1 MARVAVRCED
11 VRKRFVIR
19 SGRARTFQEA
29 ALALFQGGQAFGQRD
44 EFWALD
50 GVSFSVEA
58 GRTLGII
65 GRNGA
70 GKSTLLKLLAGTMQ
84 PTSGRMIA
92 NGKVFGLLELAA
104 GFHPDLSGRENVFL
118 NGAFLGRSHADMAKR
133 LDEII
138 AFSELEQF
146 IDQPVK
152 HYSSG
157 MYMRLGFAVALSV
170 EPDILIVDEVLAVG
184 DAAFR
189 QKCLAALA
197 TAKAQGRTILFVTH
211 DPGAVRRF
219 CDDAVWLER
228 GKVQAAGP
236 ALDVL
241 RAYLATTTTHGA
253 GVVPEGPPAD
263 PYATPR
269 GPIALTGVDLL
280 EKGEGTQTPFRGAR
294 TVRAPGDE
302 WRMRLR
308 YSVSEPVSG
317 VSFGVAV
324 HRDGGTYVLGAGT
337 SGARHDLPVGDG
349 AVIVTTEGL
358 PLAPGLY
365 SVSAG
370 LWLDGAS
377 PEDGDPPD
385 HRLTRAASVA
395 VETPRILTAGLL
407 APRLAWEWP
416 EDARIRTGLSQPH
429 PIAPDENALRLA
441 HPIAPDENALRLTH
455 PIAQPDATTLRLAPS
470 LPTPEPRMGR
480 GFHGRF
486 LPAPSR
492 LTVGGGEDEFLGPG
506 WHAPEDWPPAI
517 RWTGWIDEDVGSLGS
532 SVDAGTL
539 SVDPAYATYSPLDA
553 GAVVGKRRLP
563 VGTVFLTQDEW
574 ATALGVTLC
583 RPHARADDADP
594 VIVTIRVDGGPVGRL
609 TLGAALLEPY
619 TFPIEPVDTP
629 REITVTIEVE
639 RPVLLDPAGTDRRIL
654 GVAVRE
660 VWVE

>member
-19 SGRARTFQEA
+19 RGRARTFQEA

-294 TVRAPGDE
+294 TVRAPGDA

-385 HRLTRAASVA
+385 HRLTRAARVA

-416 EDARIRTGLSQPH
+416 EDARIRTGLSLPH
-429 PIAPDENALRLA
+429 PIAPDENALSV
-441 HPIAPDENALRLTH
+441 P
-455 PIAQPDATTLRLAPS
+455 PS

-517 RWTGWIDEDVGSLGS
+517 RWTGWIDEDGGSLGR
-532 SVDAGTL
+532 SVSAGA
-539 SVDPAYATYSPLDA
+539 SPVDPGDPSPPLDA
-553 GAVVGKRRLP
+553 GKVGGRRRLP

-629 REITVTIEVE
+629 REITVTIEAE

>member
-19 SGRARTFQEA
+19 RGRARTFQEA

-416 EDARIRTGLSQPH
+416 EDARIRTGPPKSH
-429 PIAPDENALRLA
+429 PIAPDENA
-441 HPIAPDENALRLTH
+441 
-455 PIAQPDATTLRLAPS
+455 LRLAPS

-517 RWTGWIDEDVGSLGS
+517 RWTGWIDEDGGSLGS
-532 SVDAGTL
+532 SVDAGA
-539 SVDPAYATYSPLDA
+539 SPADPAYAPYPPLDA
-553 GAVVGKRRLP
+553 GAVDGRRRLP

>member
-19 SGRARTFQEA
+19 RGRARTFQEA
-29 ALALFQGGQAFGQRD
+29 AMALFQGGQAFGQRD

-253 GVVPEGPPAD
+253 GVVPEGPPTD

-280 EKGEGTQTPFRGAR
+280 EKGEGTQTPFREAR

-308 YSVSEPVSG
+308 YSVSEPVCG

-324 HRDGGTYVLGAGT
+324 HRDGGTYVLGTGT

-407 APRLAWEWP
+407 APRIEWEWP
-416 EDARIRTGLSQPH
+416 EDARIQTDP
-429 PIAPDENALRLA
+429 AP
-441 HPIAPDENALRLTH
+441 P
-455 PIAQPDATTLRLAPS
+455 
-470 LPTPEPRMGR
+470 LPTHETRMGR

-517 RWTGWIDEDVGSLGS
+517 RWTGWIDDNGGSLGAY
-532 SVDAGTL
+532 VDASAGGRGSDHPTTSEGVANTHGRSGGDL
-539 SVDPAYATYSPLDA
+539 SPVATEPMA
-553 GAVVGKRRLP
+553 RQRLP
-563 VGTVFLTQDEW
+563 VGTMFLTQDEW

-639 RPVLLDPAGTDRRIL
+639 RPVLLDPAGTERRIL

>member
-19 SGRARTFQEA
+19 RGRARTFQEA

-241 RAYLATTTTHGA
+241 RAYLATPTTHGA

-263 PYATPR
+263 PYATQR

-294 TVRAPGDE
+294 TVRAPGDA

-358 PLAPGLY
+358 PLASGLY

-429 PIAPDENALRLA
+429 PIAPDENA
-441 HPIAPDENALRLTH
+441 
-455 PIAQPDATTLRLAPS
+455 LRLAPS

>member
-19 SGRARTFQEA
+19 RGRARTFQEA

-294 TVRAPGDE
+294 TVRAPGDA

-308 YSVSEPVSG
+308 YSASEPASG

-416 EDARIRTGLSQPH
+416 EDARIRTGPPKSH
-429 PIAPDENALRLA
+429 PIAPDAN
-441 HPIAPDENALRLTH
+441 
-455 PIAQPDATTLRLAPS
+455 TLRSAPS
-470 LPTPEPRMGR
+470 LPTPEPRTGR

-517 RWTGWIDEDVGSLGS
+517 RWTGWIDEDGGSLGS

-539 SVDPAYATYSPLDA
+539 SVDPADAPYPPLDA
-553 GAVVGKRRLP
+553 GKVDGRRRLP

>member
-19 SGRARTFQEA
+19 RGRARTFQEA

-294 TVRAPGDE
+294 TVRAPGDA

-385 HRLTRAASVA
+385 HRLTRAARVA

-416 EDARIRTGLSQPH
+416 EDARIRTGLSLPH
-429 PIAPDENALRLA
+429 PIAPDGNALRSA
-441 HPIAPDENALRLTH
+441 HPIAPDENALSV
-455 PIAQPDATTLRLAPS
+455 PPS

-517 RWTGWIDEDVGSLGS
+517 RWTGWIDEDGGSLGRS
-532 SVDAGTL
+532 IAAGASPT
-539 SVDPAYATYSPLDA
+539 DPAYAPNPPLD
-553 GAVVGKRRLP
+553 GGKVGGRRRLP

-629 REITVTIEVE
+629 REITVTIEAE

>member
-19 SGRARTFQEA
+19 RGRARTFQEA

-253 GVVPEGPPAD
+253 GVVPEGPPTD

-280 EKGEGTQTPFRGAR
+280 EKGEGTQTPFREAR
-294 TVRAPGDE
+294 TVRAPGDA

-377 PEDGDPPD
+377 PDDGDPPD

-416 EDARIRTGLSQPH
+416 EDARIRTGPPKSH
-429 PIAPDENALRLA
+429 PIAPDENTLRLA
-441 HPIAPDENALRLTH
+441 HPIAPDENA
-455 PIAQPDATTLRLAPS
+455 LRLAPS

-517 RWTGWIDEDVGSLGS
+517 RWTGWIDEDGGSLGS
-532 SVDAGTL
+532 SVDAGA
-539 SVDPAYATYSPLDA
+539 SPADPAYPPYPSLDA
-553 GAVVGKRRLP
+553 GSMDGRRRLP

>member
-294 TVRAPGDE
+294 TVRAPGDA

-358 PLAPGLY
+358 PLASGLY

-429 PIAPDENALRLA
+429 PIAPNENA
-441 HPIAPDENALRLTH
+441 
-455 PIAQPDATTLRLAPS
+455 LRLAPS

>member
-19 SGRARTFQEA
+19 RGRARTFQEA

-294 TVRAPGDE
+294 TVRAPGDA

-358 PLAPGLY
+358 PLASGLY

-429 PIAPDENALRLA
+429 PIAPDENA
-441 HPIAPDENALRLTH
+441 
-455 PIAQPDATTLRLAPS
+455 LRLAPS